1 MNHSNQCDKDKRQES
16 VMHDLR
22 LVRTSLLLAVLL
34 EVIPLEGDILDHII
48 HSTAKGEGILLLV
61 VLKAIFLA
69 IILSPLIVYV
79 VRNGLRSLALAKG
92 QVAIVSIIV
101 GINFAMFC
109 CMVWAKLTGRW

>member
-1 MNHSNQCDKDKRQES
+1 MNRSNQCDKNKRQES

-22 LVRTSLLLAVLL
+22 LVRASVFLAVVL

-48 HSTAKGEGILLLV
+48 HVTAKGEGILLLI
-61 VLKAIFLA
+61 VLKAVFLA
-69 IILSPLIVYV
+69 VILLPLIVYV
-79 VRNGLRSLALAKG
+79 VRNGLRALALAKG
-92 QVAIVSIIV
+92 RVAIVSIIV